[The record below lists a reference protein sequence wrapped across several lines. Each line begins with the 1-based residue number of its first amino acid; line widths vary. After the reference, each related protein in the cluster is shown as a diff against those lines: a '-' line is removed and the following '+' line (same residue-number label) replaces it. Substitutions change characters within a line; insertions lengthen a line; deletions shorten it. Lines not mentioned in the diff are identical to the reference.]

1 MTSELPVPIG
11 KAKALT
17 KKREKSSELE
27 LAASLPDFL
36 CFAVYSTNLAFH
48 KVYKP
53 LFDEL
58 GLTYPQYVTLVA
70 LNDEADQTVGQLGE
84 KLFLESSTLTPLLKR
99 LEAMGYV
106 TRKRDSEDER
116 QVRVSLTSKGKTIFE
131 KAFCGRETVI
141 DATGLDPESFARLQ
155 RDLIKLR
162 DNMLAASAK

>member
-1 MTSELPVPIG
+1 MKRKG
-11 KAKALT
+11 KSPDIA
-17 KKREKSSELE
+17 

-70 LNDEADQTVGQLGE
+70 LNDHGGQTVSQLGE

-99 LEAMGYV
+99 LEATGYV

-116 QVRVSLTSKGKTIFE
+116 QVRVNLTPKGQTIFE
-131 KAFCGRETVI
+131 KAFCGREAVI

-162 DNMLAASAK
+162 DNLLAWPKT